1 MTRAVIAV
9 VGIVPMF
16 ISACEAGVA
25 RLDTHEGGSGRRS
38 EDVTRW
44 VIREGRA
51 MGSRSTVDP
60 LKGSSHSS
68 GNPKQRTI
76 VRVDR
81 LATWPYLILL
91 VPLMLAVGCA
101 T

>member
-1 MTRAVIAV
+1 
-9 VGIVPMF
+9 
-16 ISACEAGVA
+16 
-25 RLDTHEGGSGRRS
+25 
-38 EDVTRW
+38 
-44 VIREGRA
+44 

-81 LATWPYLILL
+81 LATRPYLILL

-101 T
+101 TVTHNTVPKELLS